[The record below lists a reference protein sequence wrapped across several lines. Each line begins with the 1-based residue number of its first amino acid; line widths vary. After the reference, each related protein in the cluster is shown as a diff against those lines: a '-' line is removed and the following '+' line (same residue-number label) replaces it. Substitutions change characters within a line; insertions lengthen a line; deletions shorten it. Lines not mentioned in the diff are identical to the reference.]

1 MNETKT
7 CANQTAMHEPLA
19 STDLNTASSV
29 DAVWKIP
36 IKGWIEN
43 LDRDIRAELLVI

>member
-1 MNETKT
+1 
-7 CANQTAMHEPLA
+7 MHEPLA

-36 IKGWIEN
+36 TDEIGNAQGGAGW
-43 LDRDIRAELLVI
+43 RRIRLQMLPDNAEE